1 MNIVILGAG
10 TIGSYLATK
19 LAEEEHNVVVI
30 DRDPKALERIA
41 RSADVATKLGSG
53 TDWKVLEELSEEA
66 IDFFIAMSS
75 DDETNLVACAIAKN
89 LGFKKTV
96 ARIRQNGF
104 LDHSRLEFGRLFFV
118 DHLLG
123 TELLVAHDLFKQLM
137 NPADVVAHSFAN
149 GSVQMRTVVIPS
161 TFQYAGLPLSV
172 INLNSS
178 MLIGLIR
185 RKIDGK
191 GQEIIFPKPHDHLL
205 PGDEATVIGKTE
217 AMHQVSDL
225 FGLSK
230 KQIRSVAIVGGSGV
244 VINLCQL
251 LEKQKI
257 EIKIIEQDE
266 ERCKLLS
273 QLFPLATI
281 LNHDGTDLA
290 FLKEE
295 GIAYADYFI
304 ACTQSQ
310 ETNILV
316 GALARQAGCKQVI
329 AVVSEE
335 GFAPLLEQLGI
346 THTLSQRASIARS
359 MHSILQDAA
368 FVSIDSLHENLATI
382 MEVKVS
388 SDSGIVGTPISDLT
402 TTFPHDFLIAVIEN
416 RSGVMIPNENSVLTP
431 GDTAIVLCSPKN
443 VSDIEKIF

>member
-10 TIGSYLATK
+10 TIGSYLAGK
-19 LAEEEHNVVVI
+19 LAVAEHNVIVI
-30 DRDPKALERIA
+30 DRDPKALEKIGRA
-41 RSADVATKLGSG
+41 ADVATKLGSG
-53 TDWKVLEELSEEA
+53 TDWRLLEELSEEA

-75 DDETNLVACAIAKN
+75 DDETNLVACTIAKN

-96 ARIRQNGF
+96 ARIRQNTF
-104 LDHSRLEFGRLFFV
+104 LDHSHLEFGRLFFV

-123 TELLVAHDLFKQLM
+123 TELLVAHDLFKQIM
-137 NPADVVAHSFAN
+137 NPGDVATQSFAN
-149 GSVQMRTVVIPS
+149 GSVQMRTVVIPGS
-161 TFQYAGLPLSV
+161 FQYTGLPLSI

-178 MLIGLIR
+178 MLVGLIR
-185 RKIDGK
+185 RKIANEE
-191 GQEIIFPKPHDHLL
+191 QQIIFPKPHDHLL

-217 AMHQVSDL
+217 AMHQISEL

-230 KQIRSVAIVGGSGV
+230 KQVRSVAIVGGSGI
-244 VINLCQL
+244 VINLCHL
-251 LEKQKI
+251 LAKQKI
-257 EIKIIEQDE
+257 AIKIIEENEDQC
-266 ERCKLLS
+266 RRLS
-273 QLFPLATI
+273 QLFPNATI

-295 GIAYADYFI
+295 EIAHADCFI
-304 ACTQSQ
+304 ACTHSQ

-316 GALARQAGCKQVI
+316 GALARQAGCKQVM

-359 MHSILQDAA
+359 IHSILQDAA
-368 FVSIDSLHENLATI
+368 VFVASLHDNLATI

-402 TTFPHDFLIAVIEN
+402 ATFPHDFLIAVIEN
-416 RSGVMIPNENSVLTP
+416 RSGVMIPTGNSVLTP

-443 VSDIEKIF
+443 VSDVEKIF

>member
-1 MNIVILGAG
+1 
-10 TIGSYLATK
+10 
-19 LAEEEHNVVVI
+19 
-30 DRDPKALERIA
+30 
-41 RSADVATKLGSG
+41 
-53 TDWKVLEELSEEA
+53 
-66 IDFFIAMSS
+66 
-75 DDETNLVACAIAKN
+75 
-89 LGFKKTV
+89 
-96 ARIRQNGF
+96 
-104 LDHSRLEFGRLFFV
+104 
-118 DHLLG
+118 
-123 TELLVAHDLFKQLM
+123 
-137 NPADVVAHSFAN
+137 
-149 GSVQMRTVVIPS
+149 
-161 TFQYAGLPLSV
+161 
-172 INLNSS
+172 
-178 MLIGLIR
+178 
-185 RKIDGK
+185 
-191 GQEIIFPKPHDHLL
+191 
-205 PGDEATVIGKTE
+205 
-217 AMHQVSDL
+217 VSDL

-273 QLFPLATI
+273 QLFPFATI

-304 ACTQSQ
+304 ACTHSQ

-368 FVSIDSLHENLATI
+368 FVSIDSLHDNLATI

-416 RSGVMIPNENSVLTP
+416 RSGVMIPTENSVLTP